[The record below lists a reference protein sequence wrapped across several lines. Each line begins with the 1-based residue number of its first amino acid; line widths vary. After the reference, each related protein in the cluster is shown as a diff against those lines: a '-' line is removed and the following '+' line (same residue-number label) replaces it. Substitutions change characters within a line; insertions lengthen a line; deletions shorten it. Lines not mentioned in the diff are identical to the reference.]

1 MFGKIFGKVGL
12 GIAGRSS
19 QEKDA
24 VLEALDKS
32 QAVIQFELDGTIID
46 ANDNFLAAVGYH
58 LDEVKGHHHSMFV
71 EAAYAKSAE
80 YRQFWESLRS
90 GEYQAA
96 EFKRLGKGGK
106 EIWIQAS
113 YNPICGRDGKPV
125 KIIKYAT
132 DITEQTLK
140 NADYVGQLAAIS
152 KSQAVIEFD
161 LSGNILTANE
171 NFLATVGYSLGEI
184 QGKHHR
190 LFVES
195 EYGASNEYSQFWA
208 ALGRGE
214 YQAAE
219 YKRFGKGG
227 KEIWI
232 QASYNPIFD
241 PSGRPFKVVKYA
253 TDITAQVIAKQEA
266 ARVGALVDNN
276 LDKILQAVRSAN
288 EQSASAAA
296 ASGQTAQTVQTVAAV
311 TEEFEASAQEIARSM
326 ATSKSEVAKVAA
338 EAIEA
343 DQSTQ
348 KLANAAEAMGNI
360 VQMIQE
366 IAGQINLLALNA
378 TIESARA
385 GDAGKGF
392 AVVASEVKSLAN
404 QVAKATDDIS
414 GEINGMQSIA
424 NEVVT
429 RLNGIRGAMGSVE
442 NSVTA
447 AAGAVEEQTSSTQE
461 MASNMQTVSTAVQDM
476 NGSLENIVG
485 AIDESN
491 RLATEGTELYR
502 SLQKQTMA

>member
-1 MFGKIFGKVGL
+1 M
-12 GIAGRSS
+12 
-19 QEKDA
+19 
-24 VLEALDKS
+24 
-32 QAVIQFELDGTIID
+32 
-46 ANDNFLAAVGYH
+46 
-58 LDEVKGHHHSMFV
+58 
-71 EAAYAKSAE
+71 
-80 YRQFWESLRS
+80 
-90 GEYQAA
+90 
-96 EFKRLGKGGK
+96 
-106 EIWIQAS
+106 
-113 YNPICGRDGKPV
+113 
-125 KIIKYAT
+125 
-132 DITEQTLK
+132 K

-161 LSGNILTANE
+161 LRGNILTAND
-171 NFLATVGYSLGEI
+171 NFLAALGYSLDEV
-184 QGKHHR
+184 QGKHHK
-190 LFVES
+190 LFVEP
-195 EYGASNEYSQFWA
+195 EYGESSEYSQFWA

-232 QASYNPIFD
+232 QASYNPILD

-348 KLANAAEAMGNI
+348 KLADAAEAMGNI

-429 RLNGIRGAMGSVE
+429 RLNGIRGAMGAVE
-442 NSVTA
+442 SSVTA

-476 NGSLENIVG
+476 NGSLENIVS

-491 RLATEGTELYR
+491 RLASEGTELYR
-502 SLQKQTMA
+502 SLQQQTMA